1 MRASKLTTCCPR
13 GLTLIEVVAGLAL
26 MGTLLAGMLT
36 AKSRFTRQQVQS
48 QRVLVAVEALDAL
61 LIERWDEFHV
71 IQRGSHGDFDGL
83 EDMTWRA
90 SIVTSG
96 AASDW
101 HCRVI
106 RIEVL
111 DQVERSRGESLASV
125 ELLVPDPV
133 YLKELANKEDAEADK
148 EQDNPETRESPG
160 EKQEQENAPA
170 LPDNEAEPG
179 PVVLGVSL

>member
-48 QRVLVAVEALDAL
+48 QRVLIAVEALDAL
-61 LIERWDEFHV
+61 LIEHWDEFQV
-71 IQRGSHGDFDGL
+71 MQRGWHGDFDGL
-83 EDMTWRA
+83 DDMSWRA
-90 SIVTSG
+90 SFVASG

-125 ELLVPDPV
+125 ELLVPDPD
-133 YLKELANKEDAEADK
+133 YLKEIASKEGTEEDK
-148 EQDNPETRESPG
+148 EQGDSDMQELPDETH
-160 EKQEQENAPA
+160 KQENTPA
-170 LPDNEAEPG
+170 LPDDKTEPG